1 MNTHLVKIAVLQSL
15 GIVAY
20 SALVALI
27 MTNGDHLF
35 GEMNTVLAGIAFLM
49 FFILSVAIVGSL
61 IVVKPLMLYLDAKK
75 KEAIA
80 LLIYTI
86 STLFIF
92 TLIFLSV
99 LWLIK

>member
-1 MNTHLVKIAVLQSL
+1 MNNNLVKIAVLQSL
-15 GIVAY
+15 GVVAYTTIVA
-20 SALVALI
+20 LL
-27 MTNGDHLF
+27 MTNGDKVF
-35 GEMNTVLAGIAFLM
+35 GQINTVLAGVAFLM

-75 KEAIA
+75 KEAIE
-80 LLIYTI
+80 LLLYTI

-92 TLIFLSV
+92 TLIFLFI